1 VTSRALA
8 IALALLTAGAASLR
22 AQSGTELLNRGVRAT
37 HDLEFD
43 SAAVYLRRA
52 LAAPAPNALPDTSR
66 SRALMYLGA
75 NELFRDKHD
84 SAVAVF
90 RRLIAA
96 DPRYRPD
103 LLVFPP
109 EVSTLFSETRLGIR
123 ATAAVVPG
131 RTEIAGLGD
140 RLPVRLYASSIHDI
154 IVVVAHYFGGS
165 GGTTL
170 RTLYNGAIGDSLEIT
185 WDGRDST
192 GAPADSGSYV
202 LRVSSKGA
210 DGRVARSVEVPLA
223 ISTVRHDTLPV
234 PLAPADSLLKP
245 ELTSGH
251 GGTKALAVGLGTAF
265 AVSVL
270 PSLVASGSD
279 PSGARYMVAGTAAV
293 AGIVGLLRAR
303 SPRPIPE
310 NVEANHQLRA
320 AWLERANAAR
330 AENER
335 RKAGARLVISAG
347 TPHTVEGR

>member
-1 VTSRALA
+1 MTLKVAAL
-8 IALALLTAGAASLR
+8 ALALLTAGAASLR

-43 SAAVYLRRA
+43 SAAAYLRRA
-52 LAAPAPNALPDTSR
+52 LAAPAPNALPDTAR

-75 NELFRDKHD
+75 NEFFNDRRD

-109 EVSTLFSETRLGIR
+109 EVTTLYNEARLGVR
-123 ATAAVVPG
+123 AAAVVVPA
-131 RTEIAGLGD
+131 RTEIGAPGD
-140 RLPVRLYASSIHDI
+140 RMPVRLYAASIHDI
-154 IVVVAHYFGGS
+154 TVVVARYFGGT
-165 GGTTL
+165 GGVTL
-170 RTLYNGAIGDSLEIT
+170 RTLYSGAIGDSLEVT

-192 GAPADSGSYV
+192 GAPADSGNYV
-202 LRVSSKGA
+202 LRVASKGA
-210 DGRVARSVEVPLA
+210 DNRVVRTVEVPLT

-234 PLAPADSLLKP
+234 PLAPADSMLKP
-245 ELTSGH
+245 ELTSGR
-251 GGTKALAVGLGTAF
+251 GGATSLAVGLGTAI

-270 PSLVASGSD
+270 PSLVASGSE
-279 PSGARYMVAGTAAV
+279 PSNARYMVAGTAAV

-310 NVEANHQLRA
+310 NVAANQQVRA
-320 AWLERANAAR
+320 AWQQQATQVH

-335 RKAGARLVISAG
+335 RRAGARLVITAG
-347 TPHTVEGR
+347 APRTVESR